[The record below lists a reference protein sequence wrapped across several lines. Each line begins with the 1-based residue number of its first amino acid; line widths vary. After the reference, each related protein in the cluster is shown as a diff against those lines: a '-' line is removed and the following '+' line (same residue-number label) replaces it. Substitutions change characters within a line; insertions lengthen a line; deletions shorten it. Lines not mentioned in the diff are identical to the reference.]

1 MPDIKT
7 RDAVKGTVKVID
19 KSAVAAERMKDAYVR
34 TKDKAEHG
42 IFAAESSPEEY
53 AADRTLTGTETAAHE
68 AVHGLDKAGRKGV
81 KTTKENISKAKDYF
95 QRRKTDLPKKQAKDA
110 MRRVRRSADA
120 TQKTIKTVDRSGK
133 TIKQTAKS
141 TGKAA
146 VKTTQKTI
154 KTAEQTVRTTVKT
167 TQAAAKTAQK
177 TAQATAKAAKTAA
190 QTARAAA
197 KATAAGIKA
206 AVKATAAAVKAI
218 IAGTKALIA
227 AIAAGGWIAVVVII
241 IICLIGLIVGS
252 CFGIFFSGEDSGTG
266 QTMRQAVQE
275 INADYQ
281 SQIDTTRANIAYDEL
296 EMSGSRAVWPEVLA
310 VYAVK
315 TTTDPDDPQEVA
327 TVDDSKKAILKDIFW
342 RMNEL
347 SSRTES
353 KTEEVITETD
363 DGHGN
368 IVETATTVTRTYL
381 YITVSHKTA
390 EEMADLYGF
399 NEEQR
404 QQLSELLAEENNSL
418 WSAVLYG
425 ISVGDGEIVTV
436 ALSQVGNVGGQPY
449 WSWYGF
455 DGRVEWCACFVSW
468 CANECGYIDSGVIPK
483 FAGCANGVQW
493 FKDRGQWQDGSFK
506 PSAGQIIFFD
516 WDNKGSSGPQDG
528 QSDHVGIVEKCEN
541 GIVYTIEGNSGDSC
555 RQNQYPVGYYE
566 ILGYGIPAF

>member
-1 MPDIKT
+1 MI
-7 RDAVKGTVKVID
+7 KGTVKVID

-42 IFAAESSPEEY
+42 VFAAESTPEEY
-53 AADRTLTGTETAAHE
+53 AADHTLTGTETAAHE
-68 AVHGLDKAGRKGV
+68 AAHGLDKAGRKSV

-95 QRRKTDLPKKQAKDA
+95 RRRKANLLKKQTQDA

-120 TQKTIKTVDRSGK
+120 TQKAIKTVDRSGK
-133 TIKQTAKS
+133 AIKQTAKS

-154 KTAEQTVRTTVKT
+154 KTAEQTARTTIKT

-177 TAQATAKAAKTAA
+177 TARATAKAAKTAA

-218 IAGTKALIA
+218 VAGTKALIA

-241 IICLIGLIVGS
+241 VICLIGLIIGS

-281 SQIDTTRANIAYDEL
+281 SQIDTTRANITYDEL

-327 TVDDSKKAILKDIFW
+327 TVDDAKKAILNDIFW
-342 RMNEL
+342 QMNEI

-353 KTEEVITETD
+353 KTEKVITETD

-390 EEMADLYGF
+390 EEMADLF
-399 NEEQR
+399 NFNADQR
-404 QQLSELLAEENNSL
+404 QQLSELLAEENRSM

-425 ISVGDGEIVTV
+425 IYFGDDSIVTV
-436 ALSQVGNVGGQPY
+436 ALSQIGNVGGQPY

-455 DGRVEWCACFVSW
+455 ESRVEWCACFVSW
-468 CANECGYIDSGVIPK
+468 CANECGYIDGGVIPK
-483 FAGCANGVQW
+483 FAGCVNGVQW
-493 FKDRGQWQDGSFK
+493 FKDRGQWQDGSFE